1 MRVFRQQAPKS
12 VQQMNH
18 TTHLFTILLLIL
30 FTACQQDSK
39 NDTQFNKGEK
49 LRLLTYGILLD
60 FASENAQSVIAEKW
74 GLEFYR
80 VGGCTFTKELVDSVR
95 RHNKK
100 VEVLIEKKYGK
111 SWEVTFDKEINEE
124 LNKQKIAYSLLDKEK
139 RITIMQTALLKE
151 GNALQYHFKKLT
163 NGTYIVSV
171 TGWGQIKGID
181 AYVSYFRYL
190 VDIENKQVKL
200 TSDRVIKE

>member
-1 MRVFRQQAPKS
+1 MKRKTKNP
-12 VQQMNH
+12 
-18 TTHLFTILLLIL
+18 TTHLFTMILLIF

-39 NDTQFNKGEK
+39 NDTQLDKGEK
-49 LRLLTYGILLD
+49 LRLLTYGIPPD

-80 VGGCTFTKELVDSVR
+80 VGGCTLTEELVDSVR

-100 VEVLIEKKYGK
+100 IEELIEKKYGK
-111 SWEVTFDKEINEE
+111 SWEVTFDKEVNEE

-139 RITIMQTALLKE
+139 RIRIKQTALLKE

-163 NGTYIVSV
+163 NGIYIVSV
-171 TGWGQIKGID
+171 TGWGQIKGKD

>member
-1 MRVFRQQAPKS
+1 MKL
-12 VQQMNH
+12 
-18 TTHLFTILLLIL
+18 TTHLFTILLLIF

-39 NDTQFNKGEK
+39 NDTQLNKGEK
-49 LRLLTYGILLD
+49 LRLLTCGVPPD
-60 FASENAQSVIAEKW
+60 FASENAQSVISEKW

-80 VGGCTFTKELVDSVR
+80 VGGCTLTEELVDSVR

-100 VEVLIEKKYGK
+100 VEALIEKKYGK

-139 RITIMQTALLKE
+139 RIRIKQTALLKE

-163 NGTYIVSV
+163 NGIYIVSV

-200 TSDRVIKE
+200 TSDLVIKE